1 MKHVKTQSQKQIN
14 YVLLF
19 LASVSIGY
27 SVVREFVF
35 DKPDNGLLLV
45 IGCCLLAGYSST
57 KHK

>member
-1 MKHVKTQSQKQIN
+1 MKNVKTQSQNQIF

-19 LASVSIGY
+19 LAGVSISY
-27 SVVREFVF
+27 SLVREFIY

-57 KHK
+57 KNK

>member
-1 MKHVKTQSQKQIN
+1 MTQSQKQIN